1 MMMRNP
7 AAAAAVASL
16 IVTSMA
22 AGIHFA
28 VSTASERELL
38 PILEHELNRYPIT
51 PYPKS
56 L

>member
-1 MMMRNP
+1 MMRNP
-7 AAAAAVASL
+7 AGAAVASL

-51 PYPKS
+51 SHPKS